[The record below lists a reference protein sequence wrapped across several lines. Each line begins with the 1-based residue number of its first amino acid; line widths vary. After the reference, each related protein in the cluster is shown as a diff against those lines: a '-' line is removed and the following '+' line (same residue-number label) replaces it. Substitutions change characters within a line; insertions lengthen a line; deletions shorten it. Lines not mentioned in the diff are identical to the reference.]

1 MKVQKPPYESYIGGV
16 FISGWARFAHR
27 FTQYYRT
34 ADLWTPPRLRT
45 REWMF
50 IPFGGGTPLRHKSF
64 TDMQSVRNFLC
75 ERPQHSCF
83 YSTAYWKRPHE
94 LKMADKDW
102 LGADLIFDLDGD
114 HLPGVTD
121 KDFPAMIDVI
131 QEQAW
136 SLWNDFLE
144 PDFGFKEE
152 FLQVTFSGHRGFH
165 LHYRDPKFFHLDSE
179 ARRELV
185 SHIRGEG
192 VEVSD
197 LLERARNPNAKGW
210 ARRVNKG
217 INSVVGKLDRI
228 YAGDTKLLNSLT
240 AALKEMMERE
250 GIKGLR
256 GKASVE
262 KLAELMQAETRRD
275 RVLNGR
281 LVALNNHALLFQ
293 NLIRADT
300 SVVLGSAGETD
311 EVVTIDT
318 RRQIRWPGSLHGK
331 SGMRVTEF
339 PLSRLDPDKS
349 SSFDCL
355 SEGIALSR
363 QDTVSVEM
371 IVDDAIARFDDRVI
385 DSPAGEVIEIHEAGA
400 TFLILKGWAKLH
412 N

>member
-1 MKVQKPPYESYIGGV
+1 MT
-16 FISGWARFAHR
+16 GWSRFAHR
-27 FTQYYRT
+27 FTQYYRD
-34 ADLWTPPRLRT
+34 AELWSPPRIKS

-50 IPFGGGTPLRHKSF
+50 IPFGPAKPIRHRAFSNI
-64 TDMQSVRNFLC
+64 SEVRKYIC
-75 ERPQHSCF
+75 ERPFHSCF
-83 YSTAYWKRPHE
+83 YSTAYWKKPYE

-121 KDFPAMIDVI
+121 KDFPGMIQII

-152 FLQVTFSGHRGFH
+152 YLQVTFSGHRGFH
-165 LHYRDPKFFHLDSE
+165 LHYRDPSLYHLDSE

-197 LLERARNPNAKGW
+197 LLQRANDIDAVGW
-210 ARRVNKG
+210 PKRVKAG
-217 INSVVGKLDRI
+217 ISRVIEKLDLI
-228 YAGDTKLLNSLT
+228 YEGDKKLLNSVTQSLQ
-240 AALKEMMERE
+240 EMMDRE

-262 KLAELMQAETRRD
+262 KLSELLQSSNRRE
-275 RVLNGR
+275 RVLEGR
-281 LVALNNHALLFQ
+281 LASLNNHALLFQ
-293 NLIRADT
+293 NIIKAD
-300 SVVLGSAGETD
+300 SGVILGSAGETD

-339 PLSRLDPDKS
+339 PLSRLDPES
-349 SSFDCL
+349 SNSFDCL

-363 QDTVSVEM
+363 QSEYEVEM
-371 IVDDAIARFDDRVI
+371 LVDDAVARFDDMVLNPNI
-385 DSPAGEVIEIHEAGA
+385 GDKIKIHEAGA
-400 TFLILKGWAKLH
+400 TFLVLKGWAKFSD
-412 N
+412 

>member
-1 MKVQKPPYESYIGGV
+1 
-16 FISGWARFAHR
+16 
-27 FTQYYRT
+27 
-34 ADLWTPPRLRT
+34 
-45 REWMF
+45 MF
-50 IPFGGGTPLRHKSF
+50 IPFGGGTPLRHKAF
-64 TDMQSVRNFLC
+64 TDMKSVRNFLC

-121 KDFPAMIDVI
+121 KDFPGMIKVI

-144 PDFGFKEE
+144 PDFGFDKEH
-152 FLQVTFSGHRGFH
+152 LQVTFSGHRGFH
-165 LHYRDPKFFHLDSE
+165 LHYRDPSYFHLGSE

-197 LLERARNPNAKGW
+197 LLERSRQPDATGW
-210 ARRVNKG
+210 AKRVGRG
-217 INSVVGKLDRI
+217 IESVVDKLDLI
-228 YAGDTKLLNSLT
+228 HSGDTGTLRTMTS
-240 AALKEMMERE
+240 ALKEMMDRE

-256 GKASVE
+256 GKSSVE
-262 KLAELMQAETRRD
+262 KLSELMQSPSRRE
-275 RVLNGR
+275 RVLDGR
-281 LVALNNHALLFQ
+281 LAALNNHALLFQ

-331 SGMRVTEF
+331 TGMRVTEF
-339 PLSRLDPDKS
+339 PLERLDPDS
-349 SSFDCL
+349 SNPFDCL

-363 QDTVSVEM
+363 QEKVKVEM
-371 IVDDAIARFDDRVI
+371 TVDDAIARFDNDII
-385 DSPAGEVIEIHEAGA
+385 DASTGDVFEIHEAGA
-400 TFLILKGWAKLH
+400 TFLILKGWARLS

>member
-1 MKVQKPPYESYIGGV
+1 MELGGV
-16 FISGWARFAHR
+16 CISGWARFAHR

-50 IPFGGGTPLRHKSF
+50 IPFGGGTPIRHKSF
-64 TDMQSVRNFLC
+64 SDMNGVRRFIC

-83 YSTAYWKRPHE
+83 YSTAYWRKPHE

-102 LGADLIFDLDGD
+102 RGADLIFDLDGD

-121 KDFPAMIDVI
+121 KDFPGMIEVI

-152 FLQVTFSGHRGFH
+152 YLQVTFSGHRGFH
-165 LHYRDPKFFHLDSE
+165 LHYRDPKIFHLDSE

-197 LLERARNPNAKGW
+197 LIERSRHPKASGWAKRVAKG
-210 ARRVNKG
+210 
-217 INSVVGKLDRI
+217 IESVVNRLDEI
-228 YAGDTKLLNSLT
+228 HAGDSKKLRLMT
-240 AALKEMMERE
+240 AGLQNMMDRE

-256 GKASVE
+256 GKSSIE
-262 KLAELMQAETRRD
+262 KLAELMQTDSRRQ
-275 RVLNGR
+275 RVMDGR
-281 LVALNNHALLFQ
+281 LTALNNHALLFQ
-293 NLIRADT
+293 NLIKADS

-339 PLSRLDPDKS
+339 PLSRLDPES
-349 SSFDCL
+349 SNPFDCL

-363 QDTVSVEM
+363 DEKVKVELV
-371 IVDDAIARFDDRVI
+371 VDDAIARFDSRII
-385 DSPAGEVIEIHEAGA
+385 DGSLGDIIEIHEAGA
-400 TFLILKGWAKLH
+400 TFLVLKGWARLIK
-412 N
+412 

>member
-1 MKVQKPPYESYIGGV
+1 M
-16 FISGWARFAHR
+16 
-27 FTQYYRT
+27 
-34 ADLWTPPRLRT
+34 
-45 REWMF
+45 
-50 IPFGGGTPLRHKSF
+50 PLRHKAFS
-64 TDMQSVRNFLC
+64 DMSSVRQFLC

-83 YSTAYWKRPHE
+83 YSTAYWKKPHE
-94 LKMADKDW
+94 MKMDDKQW

-121 KDFPAMIDVI
+121 RDFPGMIEVI

-152 FLQVTFSGHRGFH
+152 YLQVTFSGHRGFH
-165 LHYRDPKFFHLDSE
+165 LHYRDPAYFHLGSE
-179 ARRELV
+179 SRREIV

-197 LLERARNPNAKGW
+197 LLERSRNPNATGW
-210 ARRVNKG
+210 AKRVGTG
-217 INSVVGKLDRI
+217 IRSVVDKLDAI
-228 YAGDTKLLNSLT
+228 HEGDTKLLSSST

-250 GIKGLR
+250 GLKGLR
-256 GKASVE
+256 GKSSVE
-262 KLAELMQAETRRD
+262 KLAELMQDSSRRG
-275 RVLNGR
+275 RVLDGR
-281 LVALNNHALLFQ
+281 VAALNNHALLFQ

-300 SVVLGSAGETD
+300 SVVLGNAGETD

-339 PLSRLDPDKS
+339 PLSRLDPDGS
-349 SSFDCL
+349 NSFDCL

-363 QDTVSVEM
+363 QDLVKVEM
-371 IVDDAIARFDDRVI
+371 IVDDAIARFDDMVI
-385 DSPAGEVIEIHEAGA
+385 DASIGDVFEIHEAGA
-400 TFLILKGWAKLH
+400 TFLILKGWARVCS
-412 N
+412 

>member
-1 MKVQKPPYESYIGGV
+1 MKIQRSPPTTYIRGGT
-16 FISGWARFAHR
+16 ISGWARFAHR

-34 ADLWTPPRLRT
+34 AQLWTPPRLRT

-50 IPFGGGTPLRHKSF
+50 IPFGGGMPIRHKAFS
-64 TDMQSVRNFLC
+64 DMESVRRFIC

-83 YSTAYWKRPHE
+83 YSTAYWKKPHE

-121 KDFPAMIDVI
+121 KDFPGMIDVI

-136 SLWNDFLE
+136 SLWNDFLQ

-152 FLQVTFSGHRGFH
+152 YLQVTFSGHRGFH
-165 LHYRDPKFFHLDSE
+165 LHYRDPKFFHLGSE

-197 LLERARNPNAKGW
+197 LLERSRQSGATGW
-210 ARRVNKG
+210 AKRVGVG
-217 INSVVGKLDRI
+217 IESVVGKLDSI
-228 YAGDTKLLNSLT
+228 YEGDTKMLKVMTASLQ
-240 AALKEMMERE
+240 EMMDRE

-262 KLAELMQAETRRD
+262 KLSELMQSDSRRQ

-281 LVALNNHALLFQ
+281 LTALNNHALLFQ
-293 NLIRADT
+293 NLIRADS

-339 PLSRLDPDKS
+339 PLHRLDPDGS
-349 SSFDCL
+349 NSFDCL

-363 QDTVSVEM
+363 DELVRIEIT
-371 IVDDAIARFDDRVI
+371 VDDAIARFDDRII
-385 DSPAGEVIEIHEAGA
+385 DGSTGDVIEIHEAGA
-400 TFLILKGWAKLH
+400 TFMILKGWARLVS
-412 N
+412 

>member
-1 MKVQKPPYESYIGGV
+1 
-16 FISGWARFAHR
+16 
-27 FTQYYRT
+27 
-34 ADLWTPPRLRT
+34 
-45 REWMF
+45 MF
-50 IPFGGGTPLRHKSF
+50 IPFGGGTPIRHKAFS
-64 TDMQSVRNFLC
+64 DMNDVRRFIC

-94 LKMADKDW
+94 MKMADKNW

-121 KDFPAMIDVI
+121 KDFPAMISVI

-144 PDFGFKEE
+144 PDFGFSEDH
-152 FLQVTFSGHRGFH
+152 LQVTFSGHRGFH

-197 LLERARNPNAKGW
+197 LLERSRDPDSTGW
-210 ARRVNKG
+210 AKRVSKG
-217 INSVVGKLDRI
+217 IKSVISKLDQI
-228 YAGDTKLLNSLT
+228 NQGDVKLLNTIT
-240 AALKEMMERE
+240 ANLQEMMDRE
-250 GIKGLR
+250 GVKGLR
-256 GKASVE
+256 GKSSIE
-262 KLAELMQAETRRD
+262 KLAELMQDSSRRE
-275 RVLNGR
+275 RVIDGR
-281 LVALNNHALLFQ
+281 LTALNNHGLLFQ

-349 SSFDCL
+349 GSFDCL

-363 QDTVSVEM
+363 DELVRVEM
-371 IVDDAIARFDDRVI
+371 TVDDAVARFDERVLEAA
-385 DSPAGEVIEIHEAGA
+385 AGDVVEIHEAGA
-400 TFLILKGWAKLH
+400 TFLVLKGWAKLVK
-412 N
+412 

>member
-1 MKVQKPPYESYIGGV
+1 M
-16 FISGWARFAHR
+16 
-27 FTQYYRT
+27 
-34 ADLWTPPRLRT
+34 
-45 REWMF
+45 
-50 IPFGGGTPLRHKSF
+50 PLRHKSF
-64 TDMQSVRNFLC
+64 SDMESVRRFLS

-83 YSTAYWKRPHE
+83 YSTAYWKKPHE

-121 KDFPAMIDVI
+121 KDFPGMIEVI

-136 SLWNDFLE
+136 SLWHDFLE
-144 PDFGFKEE
+144 PDFGFNEE
-152 FLQVTFSGHRGFH
+152 HLQVTFSGHRGFH

-197 LLERARNPNAKGW
+197 LLERARHPNATGW
-210 ARRVNKG
+210 AKRVGTG
-217 INSVVGKLDRI
+217 INSVVSKLDQI
-228 YAGDTKLLNSLT
+228 HEGDTKLLNSIT
-240 AALKEMMERE
+240 ATLQDMMDRE
-250 GIKGLR
+250 GLKGLR
-256 GKASVE
+256 GKSSVE
-262 KLAELMQAETRRD
+262 KLAELMQAESRRK
-275 RVLNGR
+275 RVMDGR
-281 LVALNNHALLFQ
+281 LAALNNHALLFQ
-293 NLIRADT
+293 NLIRADS

-339 PLSRLDPDKS
+339 PLSRLDPDGKD
-349 SSFDCL
+349 SFDCL

-363 QDTVSVEM
+363 ENSVKVEM
-371 IVDDAIARFDDRVI
+371 VVDDAIARFDNRVI
-385 DSPAGEVIEIHEAGA
+385 DASSGDILEIHEAGA
-400 TFLILKGWAKLH
+400 TFLILKGWARLIA
-412 N
+412 

>member
-1 MKVQKPPYESYIGGV
+1 
-16 FISGWARFAHR
+16 
-27 FTQYYRT
+27 
-34 ADLWTPPRLRT
+34 
-45 REWMF
+45 
-50 IPFGGGTPLRHKSF
+50 
-64 TDMQSVRNFLC
+64 
-75 ERPQHSCF
+75 
-83 YSTAYWKRPHE
+83 
-94 LKMADKDW
+94 MADKDW

-121 KDFPAMIDVI
+121 KDFPAMIEVI

-144 PDFGFKEE
+144 PDFGFNEE
-152 FLQVTFSGHRGFH
+152 YLQVTFSGHRGFH

-197 LLERARNPNAKGW
+197 LLERSRNPNATGW
-210 ARRVNKG
+210 AKRVSRGIDSVVNKLD
-217 INSVVGKLDRI
+217 SV
-228 YAGDTKLLNSLT
+228 YNGDTHLLRTMIAGLQD
-240 AALKEMMERE
+240 MMDRE

-262 KLAELMQAETRRD
+262 KLAELMQTESRRN
-275 RVLNGR
+275 RVLDGR
-281 LVALNNHALLFQ
+281 ITALNNHALLFQ
-293 NLIRADT
+293 NLIRADS
-300 SVVLGSAGETD
+300 SVVLGNAGETD

-339 PLSRLDPDKS
+339 PLSRLDPDS
-349 SSFDCL
+349 SNSFDCL

-363 QDTVSVEM
+363 DEIVRVEM
-371 IVDDAIARFDDRVI
+371 VVDDAITRFDNRVI
-385 DSPAGEVIEIHEAGA
+385 DASVGDIVEIHEAGA
-400 TFLILKGWAKLH
+400 TFLVLKGWARLVK
-412 N
+412 